1 MDDKLLCGIALGM
14 VGGALLATHSQKT
27 REVIKDGEQQLK
39 EKVDNLKK
47 PAKKSK

>member
-14 VGGALLATHSQKT
+14 VGGALIATHSQKT
-27 REVIKDGEQQLK
+27 REVIKDGEQQIK
-39 EKVDNLKK
+39 QKVEDLKK